1 MLSIQDAGLS
11 IMGDS
16 PKDLYI
22 LGGVEHGIKEQ
33 YIDILCKKVG
43 NKIESDNAVDLFAMM
58 SKKRVIPLTPAV
70 YVVRYDKAFLSK
82 LNPQYADELKKC
94 KIAGIIVLIYEVESD
109 VKKLD
114 KYFPDNTVIINNI
127 EAKHIC
133 KYLKRDFPNLSD
145 NYIQIAAKHAS
156 DYFQAK
162 NICRCLNSIQGSVT
176 LTEGNIMWLFGLDK
190 LYSDKDLALAIAS
203 RNFKAIMHI
212 AEHYEGEDKNYI
224 LYQFLNCMLEMDKL
238 LDSKYP
244 SSPLKDYM
252 KYWTRADIYYMFNHT
267 YNAIS
272 QLRAGYSTDIDL
284 YIVYLAALLRF
295 KSIPSME
302 GLS

>member
-16 PKDLYI
+16 PKHMYV
-22 LGGVEHGIKEQ
+22 LGGIEHGIKEQ
-33 YIDILCKKVG
+33 YIDILTKKIG
-43 NKIESDNAVDLFAMM
+43 HKIESESATDVFAMM
-58 SKKRVIPLTPAV
+58 NRKHIIPLSPAV
-70 YVVRYDKAFLSK
+70 YVIRYDKSFLAK
-82 LNPQYADELKKC
+82 LNPQYAEEISRC
-94 KIAGIIVLIYEVESD
+94 TIIGTIVLVYEAEAD

-127 EAKHIC
+127 ESKHIC

-162 NICRCLNSIQGSVT
+162 NICRCLNSIQGSIS
-176 LTEGNIMWLFGLDK
+176 LTEANIMWLFGLDK
-190 LYSDKDLALAIAS
+190 LYSDKELAAAIAS
-203 RNFKAIMHI
+203 RNFRAIIHI
-212 AEHYEGEDKNYI
+212 SEHYEGDDKNYI
-224 LYQFLNCMLEMDKL
+224 LYQFLNCMIELDKL
-238 LDSKYP
+238 TDNKHY
-244 SSPLKDYM
+244 SSPLKDYA
-252 KYWTRADIYYMFNHT
+252 KYWTRPDIYYMFNHT

-284 YIVYLAALLRF
+284 YIVYLSALLRF

-302 GLS
+302 VLS